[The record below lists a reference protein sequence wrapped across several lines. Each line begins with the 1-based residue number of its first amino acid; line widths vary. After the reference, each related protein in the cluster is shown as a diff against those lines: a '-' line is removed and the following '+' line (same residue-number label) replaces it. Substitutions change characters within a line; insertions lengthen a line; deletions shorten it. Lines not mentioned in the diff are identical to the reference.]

1 MDQEYVGAGFAV
13 PQVFPDGNI
22 DLQVTTDVSVR
33 AEKAGFDSLW
43 VVEQIIGTSQS
54 LEPLALLSY
63 LAAVTKTARLGV
75 SVLVLPFRNPPQLA
89 KITATLDVLS
99 AGRLTVGVGMGGG
112 DENAPAFGIEPGRRV
127 RRFIEA
133 LGVVDALWKQESAEF
148 DGEFYTLSGTP
159 MEPKPVQKPRPPVWF
174 GARAVPAIR
183 RAARYGDGFMGA
195 GGSSAEDFTTCV
207 GILRNA
213 LEEEGRDPAAFPVS
227 KRVMIAIDDDTER
240 AGRRLADW
248 FGHQYRNPEMAASV
262 AIYGPADHCYEKIDE
277 IVDAGAE
284 HLLLNPV
291 FDYDEHLDALE
302 RYTRP
307 SNPHMQEAGVRPS
320 SRE

>member
-1 MDQEYVGAGFAV
+1 MDQGYMGAGFAV

-22 DLQVTTDVSVR
+22 DLSVVRDVSVR
-33 AEKAGFDSLW
+33 AEQMGYDSLW
-43 VVEQIIGTSQS
+43 TVEQVIGTSQS

-63 LAAVTKTARLGV
+63 LAAVTERARLGV
-75 SVLVLPFRNPPQLA
+75 SVLVLPFRSPPQLA
-89 KITATLDVLS
+89 KITATIDVLS

-112 DENAPAFGIEPGRRV
+112 DANAPAFGIEPGRRV

-133 LGVVDALWKQESAEF
+133 LGAVDALWKEESTEF
-148 DGEFYTLSGTP
+148 DGEVYTLSGTP

-174 GARAVPAIR
+174 GARAEPAIR

-195 GGSSAEDFTTCV
+195 GGSNAEDFKRCV

-213 LEEEGRDPAAFPVS
+213 LEDEGRDPAAFPVS
-227 KRVMIAIDDDTER
+227 KRVAVAIDDDADR

-248 FGHQYRNPEMAASV
+248 FGHQYGAPEMAARV
-262 AIYGPADHCYEKIDE
+262 AIFGPADHCFEQIDE
-277 IVDAGAE
+277 IIDAGAE

-291 FDYDEHLDALE
+291 FDYDEHLDALK
-302 RYTRP
+302 RYTR
-307 SNPHMQEAGVRPS
+307 S
-320 SRE
+320 